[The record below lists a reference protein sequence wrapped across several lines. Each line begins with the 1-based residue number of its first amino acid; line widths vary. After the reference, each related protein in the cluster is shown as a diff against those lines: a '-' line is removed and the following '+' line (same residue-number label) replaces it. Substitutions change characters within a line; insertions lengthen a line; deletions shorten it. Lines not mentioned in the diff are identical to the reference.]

1 MDGKVGPYKT
11 LAYVAGIH
19 TSIRCIIV
27 NLNTGTHVIL
37 RMSWEIAGDPTIL
50 YLVIPLVHIL
60 FFCCCSHQYLQNKL
74 IMLICMIN
82 VR

>member
-60 FFCCCSHQYLQNKL
+60 FFLLLFSSILAKQ
-74 IMLICMIN
+74 IN
-82 VR
+82 HAHLHD